1 MIRIN
6 LLPHREE
13 ARKAR
18 RQQFYT
24 IAAMMVVLSGLVVF
38 LGYTIIDGYIQHQES
53 RNTFL
58 KSEIAVLDKQV
69 EEIKR
74 LKEQSQA
81 LLDRKNA
88 IESLQK
94 DRGETVYLLSE
105 LVRQT
110 PEGIYL
116 KGLKQAGA
124 VVTVNGYAQSNSRV
138 STLMRNI
145 EASEWMEAPRLIEIK
160 AVMVAG
166 RRLNEFSMDFRLVR
180 ANPAADQAAKGVKKD
195 VKEGS
200 EKS

>member
-18 RQQFYT
+18 RQQFYSV
-24 IAAMMVVLSGLVVF
+24 AGMVVALGGLVVF
-38 LGYTIIDGYIQHQES
+38 LGYSIIDGYIQHQES

-105 LVRQT
+105 LVQQT
-110 PEGIYL
+110 PEGVYL
-116 KGLKQAGA
+116 KGLKQAGS
-124 VVTVNGYAQSNSRV
+124 VVTISGYAQSNSRV

-145 EASEWMEAPRLIEIK
+145 EASQWMEVPRLIEIK
-160 AVMVAG
+160 AVVLAG

-180 ANPAADQAAKGVKKD
+180 TSVEEGKDAKKD
-195 VKEGS
+195 QNKGGG
-200 EKS
+200 K

>member
-18 RQQFYT
+18 RQQFYS
-24 IAAMMVVLSGLVVF
+24 IAGMVVVLSGLVVF

-58 KSEIAVLDKQV
+58 QSEIAVLDKQV

-116 KGLKQAGA
+116 KGLKQTGA
-124 VVTVNGYAQSNSRV
+124 VVTVTGYAQSNSRV
-138 STLMRNI
+138 STLMRNV

-180 ANPAADQAAKGVKKD
+180 NSAEGQIAKGERKD
-195 VKEGS
+195 MKEGS
-200 EKS
+200 GKS

>member
-18 RQQFYT
+18 RQQFYSV
-24 IAAMMVVLSGLVVF
+24 AGMVVALGGLVVF

-58 KSEIAVLDKQV
+58 KSEIAALDKQV

-105 LVRQT
+105 LVQQT

-116 KGLKQAGA
+116 KSLKQAGS
-124 VVTVNGYAQSNSRV
+124 VVTISGYAQSNSRV
-138 STLMRNI
+138 STLMRNV
-145 EASEWMEAPRLIEIK
+145 EASQWMGTPRLIEIK
-160 AVMVAG
+160 AVVLAG

-180 ANPAADQAAKGVKKD
+180 TAAEENKDLKKD
-195 VKEGS
+195 QSKGGG
-200 EKS
+200 K

>member
-18 RQQFYT
+18 RQQFYS
-24 IAAMMVVLSGLVVF
+24 IAGMVVALGGLLVF

-53 RNTFL
+53 RNAFL
-58 KSEIAVLDKQV
+58 QSEIAALDKQV

-105 LVRQT
+105 LVQQT
-110 PEGIYL
+110 PEGVYL
-116 KGLKQAGA
+116 KGLKQNGA
-124 VVTVNGYAQSNSRV
+124 VVSVSGYAQSNSRV

-145 EASEWMEAPRLIEIK
+145 EASAWMEGPRLIEIK
-160 AVMVAG
+160 AVIVDG
-166 RRLNEFSMDFRLVR
+166 RRLNEFAMDFRLVR
-180 ANPAADQAAKGVKKD
+180 NAGESAGGPGAIPVKKP
-195 VKEGS
+195 
-200 EKS
+200 

>member
-18 RQQFYT
+18 RQQFYS
-24 IAAMMVVLSGLVVF
+24 IAGMVVALGGLLVF

-53 RNTFL
+53 RNAFL
-58 KSEIAVLDKQV
+58 QSEIAALDKQV

-105 LVRQT
+105 LVQQT
-110 PEGIYL
+110 PEGVYL
-116 KGLKQAGA
+116 KGLKQNGA
-124 VVTVNGYAQSNSRV
+124 VVSVSGYAQSNSRV

-145 EASEWMEAPRLIEIK
+145 EASAWMEGPRLIEIK
-160 AVMVAG
+160 AVIVDG
-166 RRLNEFSMDFRLVR
+166 RRLNEFAMDFRLVR
-180 ANPAADQAAKGVKKD
+180 TAGESAGGPGAIPVKKP
-195 VKEGS
+195 
-200 EKS
+200 

>member
-24 IAAMMVVLSGLVVF
+24 IAGMVVALGGLLVF

-53 RNTFL
+53 RNAFL
-58 KSEIAVLDKQV
+58 QSEIAALDKQV

-105 LVRQT
+105 LVQQT
-110 PEGIYL
+110 PEGVYL
-116 KGLKQAGA
+116 KGLKQNGA
-124 VVTVNGYAQSNSRV
+124 VVS
-138 STLMRNI
+138 
-145 EASEWMEAPRLIEIK
+145 
-160 AVMVAG
+160 
-166 RRLNEFSMDFRLVR
+166 
-180 ANPAADQAAKGVKKD
+180 
-195 VKEGS
+195 
-200 EKS
+200 